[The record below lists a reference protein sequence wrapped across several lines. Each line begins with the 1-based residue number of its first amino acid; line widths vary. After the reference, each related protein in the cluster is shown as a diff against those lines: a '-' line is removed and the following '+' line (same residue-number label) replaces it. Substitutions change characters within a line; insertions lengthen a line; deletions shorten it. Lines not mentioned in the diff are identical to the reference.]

1 MSTRAAIIIKDSKSK
16 YNVYHH
22 CDGYPEYNGVILYY
36 HYSDP
41 MKIKLLMSLGDIS
54 YLGEN
59 VLPDTTKTHTF
70 DERQDDVTVAYHRD
84 RGEDLHFNV
93 FTDKDDSSISDVSF
107 FSTHKLALSLRLF
120 LINQSRKSCAI
131 IPYLFKF
138 LLSSL

>member
-1 MSTRAAIIIKDSKSK
+1 MSTRSRIAIKQKDNTYKSI
-16 YNVYHH
+16 YCH

-70 DERQDDVTVAYHRD
+70 DER
-84 RGEDLHFNV
+84 
-93 FTDKDDSSISDVSF
+93 
-107 FSTHKLALSLRLF
+107 
-120 LINQSRKSCAI
+120 
-131 IPYLFKF
+131 
-138 LLSSL
+138 